1 MREWREH
8 RQLTLDQVVSRLEVL
23 AENLQ
28 ITKASLSRIERGL
41 QAYRQPLLEALAEIY
56 QCEPA
61 DMLMRDPSQDQMI
74 WSLWERLGE
83 SEKRQTLRFI
93 QAIQS
98 DKAA

>member
-8 RQLTLDQVVSRLEVL
+8 RHLTLDQVVARLDVL

-56 QCEPA
+56 GCEPA
-61 DMLMRDPSQDQMI
+61 DMLMRDPSQDQMV
-74 WSLWERLGE
+74 WSLWDRLGE
-83 SEKRQTLRFI
+83 AERRQTLRFM
-93 QAIQS
+93 QAIKD